1 MAPDTAR
8 RLGDSQSRTHWNSP
22 KRCRS
27 LSMTD
32 ECWDLITKIASYNNI
47 NRSEAIE
54 RMVREA
60 TKSTSLSGVDLPT
73 QVG

>member
-1 MAPDTAR
+1 MTDSAR
-8 RLGDSQSRTHWNSP
+8 RLGDSQARTHWNSP

-32 ECWDLITKIASYNNI
+32 ECWDLITRIAAYNGI

-60 TKSTSLSGVDLPT
+60 VKSTALSGIDLPA

>member
-1 MAPDTAR
+1 MPDSAR
-8 RLGDSQSRTHWNSP
+8 RLGDSQARTHWNSP

-32 ECWDLITKIASYNNI
+32 ECWDLVTKIAAYNGI

-60 TKSTSLSGVDLPT
+60 IKGTSLSGVDLPA